1 MLHHDLIYP
10 VDCVYLDIQGDLVH
24 LQVPL
29 GSESKGFAVIPG
41 SPDREGAL
49 HKRLTK
55 TEKEILAIKARAACE
70 KASWE
75 RRFTQLQRK
84 HEDLC
89 NQLASQAVL
98 VREAGCDEE
107 SVGNNG
113 ETLEEC
119 SRGLSRMM
127 RQHKGS
133 DVSSRGDV
141 SSSLRSWRSS
151 KGPHRV
157 FVPHS
162 PMDLEL
168 GHRVRIM
175 LPSGRVSTGTIRYL
189 GHLQGEAELH
199 LGVQLLTP
207 DHGLHDGSHRGH
219 SYFECNPGYGAFV
232 EDFCSQFLRI
242 RHMRIHFHDGIHL
255 TGVEDGLQFL
265 AEIHP
270 FVWLKRIRGSMRWA
284 PGVVLLAFVRAAVG
298 VRNLGFFSQFIRQGQ
313 GAVPVLL
320 RTSSPSTELVSVF
333 RSSFFRAA
341 LTSAEE
347 YPSFLK
353 KSTLRLS
360 SSLSASSRK
369 ETVMI
374 NALSAGISKEPGVS
388 AEVFRSHCGDS
399 VAQYVHFGATLKN
412 NKIEN
417 LDGVALCH
425 LFSLFHTSGDY
436 FDACSPQ
443 DSCLLLTVLSFVPT
457 GSWWGVDSPCAAL
470 CEALLSELQGR
481 TLILFV
487 EFGILCWSDAVCR
500 Y

>member
-1 MLHHDLIYP
+1 MTSYILLTAFTWTFKGILCTCRFLWICPYNAIKFLPRERH
-10 VDCVYLDIQGDLVH
+10 IQEHTSRQLKQFV
-24 LQVPL
+24 

-41 SPDREGAL
+41 SPDHEGAL

-119 SRGLSRMM
+119 SRGLTRIMH
-127 RQHKGS
+127 QHKGS
-133 DVSSRGDV
+133 DVSTRGDV
-141 SSSLRSWRSS
+141 SSLSGSQFFSSVTLSPRPSSSSSSSASSVRSWRSS

-207 DHGLHDGSHRGH
+207 DHGLHGGSHRGH

-232 EDFCSQFLRI
+232 P
-242 RHMRIHFHDGIHL
+242 FH
-255 TGVEDGLQFL
+255 
-265 AEIHP
+265 
-270 FVWLKRIRGSMRWA
+270 K
-284 PGVVLLAFVRAAVG
+284 LLMAW
-298 VRNLGFFSQFIRQGQ
+298 
-313 GAVPVLL
+313 
-320 RTSSPSTELVSVF
+320 E
-333 RSSFFRAA
+333 
-341 LTSAEE
+341 
-347 YPSFLK
+347 
-353 KSTLRLS
+353 
-360 SSLSASSRK
+360 
-369 ETVMI
+369 
-374 NALSAGISKEPGVS
+374 
-388 AEVFRSHCGDS
+388 
-399 VAQYVHFGATLKN
+399 
-412 NKIEN
+412 
-417 LDGVALCH
+417 
-425 LFSLFHTSGDY
+425 
-436 FDACSPQ
+436 
-443 DSCLLLTVLSFVPT
+443 
-457 GSWWGVDSPCAAL
+457 
-470 CEALLSELQGR
+470 
-481 TLILFV
+481 
-487 EFGILCWSDAVCR
+487 
-500 Y
+500 